1 MKHLFLLVLFI
12 HISISFTSAQT
23 VYPFSYQDRFGL
35 INSKLEI
42 ILPPKYAF
50 IDLFPRQW
58 ENNCA
63 IFSEIIFENGAGKP
77 LYGLLDKKGEVII
90 PAKYPQ
96 LEYDGN
102 KRFAFCKIG
111 YDSVEVVDIR
121 YSNIIHRQKF
131 TNINSQGGL
140 VALESNQ
147 TGSTTI
153 LFHNNVAK
161 IWKGGFV
168 RIVYSNETYYYECSD
183 LEKYTYYNSF
193 GEVISAPPDYFDMEE
208 MVSVQSDYNSR
219 NQQKLWDILA
229 EKFGAYNLKPV
240 TIDSGEK
247 VSAIYQ
253 NPEDGSFKLLDMDGN
268 TRFEYKG
275 MTALS
280 FIYDQ
285 KLPYLQFRVGM
296 YWGLISK
303 GGQLILKPEFQ
314 NSFQRLSKDFGY
326 DTFVKHKS
334 GYGGVLNSVEK
345 LYLPK
350 ESGYMSE

>member
-1 MKHLFLLVLFI
+1 M
-12 HISISFTSAQT
+12 
-23 VYPFSYQDRFGL
+23 
-35 INSKLEI
+35 
-42 ILPPKYAF
+42 
-50 IDLFPRQW
+50 
-58 ENNCA
+58 
-63 IFSEIIFENGAGKP
+63 
-77 LYGLLDKKGEVII
+77 
-90 PAKYPQ
+90 
-96 LEYDGN
+96 
-102 KRFAFCKIG
+102 
-111 YDSVEVVDIR
+111 
-121 YSNIIHRQKF
+121 
-131 TNINSQGGL
+131 
-140 VALESNQ
+140 
-147 TGSTTI
+147 
-153 LFHNNVAK
+153 
-161 IWKGGFV
+161 
-168 RIVYSNETYYYECSD
+168 
-183 LEKYTYYNSF
+183 
-193 GEVISAPPDYFDMEE
+193 
-208 MVSVQSDYNSR
+208 
-219 NQQKLWDILA
+219 
-229 EKFGAYNLKPV
+229 

-268 TRFEYKG
+268 TRFEYNG

-350 ESGYMSE
+350 ESGYVNE

>member
-1 MKHLFLLVLFI
+1 MKNLFLLVLFI
-12 HISISFTSAQT
+12 HVSISFTSAQT

-63 IFSEIIFENGAGKP
+63 IFLEIKFENDAGKT
-77 LYGLLDKKGEVII
+77 LYGILDKKGEVII
-90 PAKYPQ
+90 QAIYPH

-102 KRFAFCKIG
+102 GRFAFCKVK

-121 YSNIIHRQKF
+121 YRNVIHRQKF
-131 TNINSQGGL
+131 TNINTRGGL
-140 VALESNQ
+140 VAIESRQ

-161 IWKGGFV
+161 IWKGGFA
-168 RIVYSNETYYYECSD
+168 RIVYSKETYYYKCQDMER
-183 LEKYTYYNSF
+183 YTYYNSL
-193 GEVISAPPDYFDMEE
+193 GEIISAPPDVYDMHG
-208 MVSVQSDYNSR
+208 MRSIQGVSETK
-219 NQQKLWDILA
+219 NQEKEWDILK
-229 EKFGAYNLKPV
+229 EKYGAFNLKPV
-240 TIDSGEK
+240 KNESGEQ
-247 VSAIYQ
+247 VSVIYQ

-285 KLPYLQFRVGM
+285 KLPYLRFRVGM
-296 YWGLISK
+296 YWGLITNSGK
-303 GGQLILKPEFQ
+303 LILKPEFQ
-314 NSFQRLSKDFGY
+314 NSFQRLLKDFSN

-334 GYGGVLNSVEK
+334 GYGGVLNSAEK

-350 ESGYMSE
+350 ESGYITE